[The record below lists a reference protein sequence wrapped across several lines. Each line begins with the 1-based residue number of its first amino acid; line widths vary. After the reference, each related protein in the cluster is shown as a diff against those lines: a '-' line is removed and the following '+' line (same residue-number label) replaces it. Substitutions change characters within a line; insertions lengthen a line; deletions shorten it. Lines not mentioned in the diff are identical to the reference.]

1 MTDRPTCPAAPTA
14 DAVREA
20 GRITRPERSLDGAAE
35 VTPLVSADRDA
46 SVVAAAL
53 PSADDGSG
61 DTDDDGGSG
70 QGDGSAAQPA
80 PGTPPPA
87 DEPRDPRLCL
97 LVICLG

>member
-1 MTDRPTCPAAPTA
+1 MSEDRAPLRGVSAAGPTGSSCR
-14 DAVREA
+14 AVSA
-20 GRITRPERSLDGAAE
+20 GRA
-35 VTPLVSADRDA
+35 
-46 SVVAAAL
+46 
-53 PSADDGSG
+53 GSG
-61 DTDDDGGSG
+61 DTDDDGSG